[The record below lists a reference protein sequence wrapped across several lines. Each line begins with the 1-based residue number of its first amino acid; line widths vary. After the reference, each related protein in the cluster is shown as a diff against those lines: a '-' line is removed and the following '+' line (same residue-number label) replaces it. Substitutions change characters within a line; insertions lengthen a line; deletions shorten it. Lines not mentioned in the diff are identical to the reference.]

1 MAIYNYIALK
11 NAKDIVKGK
20 VEATDLRDARD
31 SIRKLGFIPTKVYEE
46 KSKEDENA
54 EKAKDVPK
62 GQVKKLGL
70 QDRMDFT
77 STLQILAQSGIPI
90 IESLMFIENDA
101 AKLKVRLVAREL
113 RRQIMQ
119 GATFAD
125 TIAKY
130 PNQFGQ
136 IYIGLVKAGED
147 SGELEKTLQRL
158 LELLTKEA
166 NIRGKVIGTLMYPM
180 FVIVLAVI
188 IVLVMLMFVFPV
200 FKEMFDGMGK
210 ELPWITATLMSA
222 GIFLKTYWFFAPM
235 IVGSLVGGA
244 AFLMRWQPSKRKIDE
259 ISLKI
264 PLLSDLIQYSNFA
277 NFVAVMQVAY
287 DAGVPI
293 IECLYLANMTLT
305 NHTLKTKIE
314 SATLKVQQGQHLSV
328 ALRSTK
334 VMPKMILFMIATG
347 EQSGRL
353 GDMLLQATNYIDKKL
368 DTIIDTMT
376 KMIEPIMLIVIGSIV
391 MVLALAL
398 YLPLFQSYMQD

>member
-20 VEATDLRDARD
+20 VEASDLREARD

-46 KSKEDENA
+46 KTKEEENA
-54 EKAKDVPK
+54 EKKQNVPK

-147 SGELEKTLQRL
+147 SGELGKTLQRL

-180 FVIVLAVI
+180 FVIILAVI

>member
-1 MAIYNYIALK
+1 MTIYNYIALK
-11 NAKDIVKGK
+11 NNKDIVKGK
-20 VEATDLRDARD
+20 VDAQSLREARE
-31 SIRKLGFIPTKVYEE
+31 SIRNLGFIPTKVYEE
-46 KSKEDENA
+46 KAKNEGGTEKKED
-54 EKAKDVPK
+54 VK
-62 GQVKKLGL
+62 GGKIQKLGL

-101 AKLKVRLVAREL
+101 AKLKVRLVAKEL
-113 RRQIMQ
+113 RRQIMA

-130 PNQFGQ
+130 PDQFGQ

-158 LELLTKEA
+158 LELLGKEA
-166 NIRGKVIGTLMYPM
+166 AIRGKVIGTLMYPM

-210 ELPWITATLMSA
+210 DLPWITATLMSA
-222 GIFLKTYWFFAPM
+222 GIFLKTYWFFVP
-235 IVGSLVGGA
+235 IILGSIAG
-244 AFLMRWQPSKRKIDE
+244 FFTFIMRWQPSKRKIDE
-259 ISLKI
+259 FVLKV
-264 PLLSDLIQYSNFA
+264 PLLCDLIQYSNFA

-293 IECLYLANMTLT
+293 IECLYLANVTLT
-305 NHTLKTKIE
+305 NYTLKTKIE
-314 SATLKVQQGQHLSV
+314 TATLKVQQGQHLSI
-328 ALRSTK
+328 ALRSTR

-353 GDMLLQATNYIDKKL
+353 GDMLLQATNFIDKKL
-368 DTIIDTMT
+368 DGIIDTMT

-391 MVLALAL
+391 LTLALAL
-398 YLPLFQSYMQD
+398 YLPLFSSYMSD

>member
-11 NAKDIVKGK
+11 NNKDIVKGK
-20 VEATDLRDARD
+20 VNAQDLREARE
-31 SIRKLGFIPTKVYEE
+31 SIRNLGFIPTKVYEE
-46 KSKEDENA
+46 KAKGEEDS
-54 EKAKDVPK
+54 EKKDEVK
-62 GQVKKLGL
+62 GGKIKKLGL

-101 AKLKVRLVAREL
+101 AKLKVRLVAKEL
-113 RRQIMQ
+113 RRQIMA

-130 PNQFGQ
+130 PDQFGQ

-158 LELLTKEA
+158 LELLGKEA
-166 NIRGKVIGTLMYPM
+166 AIRGKVIGTLMYPM

-210 ELPWITATLMSA
+210 DLPWITATLMSA
-222 GIFLKTYWFFAPM
+222 GIFLKTYWFFVP
-235 IVGSLVGGA
+235 IILGSIAG
-244 AFLMRWQPSKRKIDE
+244 FFTFIMRWQPSKRKIDE
-259 ISLKI
+259 FVLKV
-264 PLLSDLIQYSNFA
+264 PLLCDLIQYSNFA

-293 IECLYLANMTLT
+293 IECLYLANVTLT
-305 NHTLKTKIE
+305 NYTLKTKIE
-314 SATLKVQQGQHLSV
+314 TATLKVQQGQHLSI
-328 ALRSTK
+328 ALRSTR

-353 GDMLLQATNYIDKKL
+353 GDMLLQATNFIDKKL
-368 DTIIDTMT
+368 DGIIDTMT

-391 MVLALAL
+391 LTLALAL
-398 YLPLFQSYMQD
+398 YLPLFSSYMSD

>member
-11 NAKDIVKGK
+11 NNKDIVKGK
-20 VEATDLRDARD
+20 VEAGDLREARAN
-31 SIRKLGFIPTKVYEE
+31 IKKLGFLPTKVYEE
-46 KSKEDENA
+46 KSKEE
-54 EKAKDVPK
+54 EKEASVKVK
-62 GQVKKLGL
+62 GGKIQKLGL

-77 STLQILAQSGIPI
+77 STMQILAQAGIPI

-101 AKLKVRLVAREL
+101 AKLKVRLVAQEL
-113 RRQIMQ
+113 RRQIMA

-130 PNQFGQ
+130 PEQFGQ

-158 LELLTKEA
+158 LELLTKQA

-180 FVIVLAVI
+180 FVIILAVI

-200 FKEMFDGMGK
+200 FKDMFDNMGK
-210 ELPWITATLMSA
+210 ELPWITQTLMDA
-222 GIFLKTYWFFAPM
+222 GIFLKTYWFFVPL
-235 IVGSLVGGA
+235 ILGSIGGFF
-244 AFLMRWQPSKRKIDE
+244 AFLTRWQPSKRKIDE
-259 ISLKI
+259 IVLKV
-264 PLLSDLIQYSNFA
+264 PLLSDLVQYSNFA
-277 NFVAVMQVAY
+277 NFIAVMQVAY

-293 IECLYLANMTLT
+293 IECLYLANVTLT

-314 SATLKVQQGQHLSV
+314 TATQKVQQGQHLSI
-328 ALRSTK
+328 ALRSTG

-353 GDMLLQATNYIDKKL
+353 GDMLLQATSFIDKKL
-368 DTIIDTMT
+368 DGIIDTMT

-391 MVLALAL
+391 LTLALAL
-398 YLPLFQSYMQD
+398 YMPLFSSYMSD

>member
-20 VEATDLRDARD
+20 VNAEDLREARE
-31 SIRKLGFIPTKVYEE
+31 SIRSLGFIPTKVYEE
-46 KSKEDENA
+46 KTKSEEDS
-54 EKAKDVPK
+54 EKNTEVK
-62 GQVKKLGL
+62 GGKIKKLGL

-101 AKLKVRLVAREL
+101 AKLKVRLVAKEL
-113 RRQIMQ
+113 RRQIMA

-130 PNQFGQ
+130 PDQIGQ

-158 LELLTKEA
+158 LELLGKEA
-166 NIRGKVIGTLMYPM
+166 AIRGKVIGTLMYPM

-210 ELPWITATLMSA
+210 DLPWITATLMSA
-222 GIFLKTYWFFAPM
+222 GIFLKTYWFFVP
-235 IVGSLVGGA
+235 IILGSIAG
-244 AFLMRWQPSKRKIDE
+244 FFTFIMRWQPSKRKIDE
-259 ISLKI
+259 FVLKV
-264 PLLSDLIQYSNFA
+264 PLLCDLIQYSNFA

-293 IECLYLANMTLT
+293 IECLYLANVTLT
-305 NHTLKTKIE
+305 NYTLKTKIE
-314 SATLKVQQGQHLSV
+314 TATLKVQQGQHLSI
-328 ALRSTK
+328 ALRSTR

-353 GDMLLQATNYIDKKL
+353 GDMLLQATNFIDKKL
-368 DTIIDTMT
+368 DGIIDTMT

-391 MVLALAL
+391 LTLALAL
-398 YLPLFQSYMQD
+398 YLPLFSSYMSD

>member
-1 MAIYNYIALK
+1 MTIYNYIALK
-11 NAKDIVKGK
+11 NNKDIVKGK
-20 VEATDLRDARD
+20 VDAADLREARE

-46 KSKEDENA
+46 KAKGDD
-54 EKAKDVPK
+54 KADKKDDVK
-62 GQVKKLGL
+62 AGKIKKLGL

-101 AKLKVRLVAREL
+101 AKLKVRLVAKEL
-113 RRQIMQ
+113 RRQIMA

-136 IYIGLVKAGED
+136 IYIGLCKAGED

-158 LELLTKEA
+158 LELLSKEA
-166 NIRGKVIGTLMYPM
+166 AIRGKVIGTLMYPM

-222 GIFLKTYWFFAPM
+222 GIFLKTYWFFVPL
-235 IVGSLVGGA
+235 ILGSIFGFF
-244 AFLMRWQPSKRKIDE
+244 AFIMNWQPSKRKIDE
-259 ISLKI
+259 WVLKV

-277 NFVAVMQVAY
+277 NFIAVMQVAY

-305 NHTLKTKIE
+305 NYTLKVKIE
-314 SATLKVQQGQHLSV
+314 TATLKVQQGQHLSI
-328 ALRSTK
+328 ALRSTC

-353 GDMLLQATNYIDKKL
+353 GDMLLQATSFIDKKL
-368 DTIIDTMT
+368 DAIIDTMT

-391 MVLALAL
+391 LTLALAL
-398 YLPLFQSYMQD
+398 YLPLFNSYMSD

>member
-11 NAKDIVKGK
+11 NNKDIVKGK
-20 VEATDLRDARD
+20 VNAEDLREARE
-31 SIRKLGFIPTKVYEE
+31 SIRSLGFIPTKVYEE
-46 KSKEDENA
+46 KTKSEEDS
-54 EKAKDVPK
+54 EKKTEVK
-62 GQVKKLGL
+62 GGKIKKLGL

-101 AKLKVRLVAREL
+101 AKLKVRLVAKEL
-113 RRQIMQ
+113 RRQIMA

-130 PNQFGQ
+130 PDQFGQ

-158 LELLTKEA
+158 LELLGKEA
-166 NIRGKVIGTLMYPM
+166 AIRGKVIGTLMYPM

-210 ELPWITATLMSA
+210 DLPWITATLMSA
-222 GIFLKTYWFFAPM
+222 GIFLKTYWFFVP
-235 IVGSLVGGA
+235 IILGSIAG
-244 AFLMRWQPSKRKIDE
+244 FFTFIMRWQPSKRKIDE
-259 ISLKI
+259 FVLKV
-264 PLLSDLIQYSNFA
+264 PLLCDLIQYSNFA

-293 IECLYLANMTLT
+293 IECLYLANVTLT
-305 NHTLKTKIE
+305 NYTLKTKIE
-314 SATLKVQQGQHLSV
+314 TATLKVQQGQHLSI
-328 ALRSTK
+328 ALRSTR

-353 GDMLLQATNYIDKKL
+353 GDMLLQATNFIDKKL
-368 DTIIDTMT
+368 DGIIDTMT

-391 MVLALAL
+391 LTLALAL
-398 YLPLFQSYMQD
+398 YLPLFSSYMSD